1 MKTVKISI
9 LMLAIIAFTASSS
22 FAAGLCDSND
32 PVNGDEQACTDLGG
46 TYGPGNS
53 TPGDVGGGPGAPSG
67 VPLDGGVSLLVFAG
81 VGYGVKQLR
90 ARKAAI
96 AAFKA

>member
-1 MKTVKISI
+1 MKVFKLTLLSLALLSIST
-9 LMLAIIAFTASSS
+9 FSR
-22 FAAGLCDSND
+22 AAGICDSSD
-32 PVNGDEQACTDLGG
+32 PVNGDEQACIDLGG

-53 TPGDVGGGPGAPSG
+53 TPGDASGGPGTPSG

-90 ARKAAI
+90 ARKAA
-96 AAFKA
+96 FKA

>member
-9 LMLAIIAFTASSS
+9 LMLALIAFTASSS

-67 VPLDGGVSLLVFAG
+67 VPIDGGASFLLAAG
-81 VGYGVKQLR
+81 IGSVVKR
-90 ARKAAI
+90 YNDRK
-96 AAFKA
+96 KSK

>member
-1 MKTVKISI
+1 MKVFKLFLLSVALLSISTVSR
-9 LMLAIIAFTASSS
+9 AS
-22 FAAGLCDSND
+22 GLCDSND